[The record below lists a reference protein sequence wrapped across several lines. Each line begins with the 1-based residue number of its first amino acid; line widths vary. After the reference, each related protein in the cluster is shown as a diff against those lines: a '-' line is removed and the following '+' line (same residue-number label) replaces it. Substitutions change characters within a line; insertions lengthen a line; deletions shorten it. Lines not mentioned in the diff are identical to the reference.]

1 MLMVHMEQVRADD
14 KEISL
19 GRADAYRLQV
29 SL

>member
-1 MLMVHMEQVRADD
+1 MADGAYGVRADD

-19 GRADAYRLQV
+19 GRADAYRLTS